1 MLSSLMEEIIV
12 IVRVEAGHGVEEYT
26 YEVLDRQRGGV
37 PIKYDI
43 ENKHDTNMAVV
54 KTDSHQNIK
63 MSSIGEVNEASKDQ
77 SPTNGVESCIE

>member
-1 MLSSLMEEIIV
+1 MEEIIV

-43 ENKHDTNMAVV
+43 ENKHDTNMAIV
-54 KTDSHQNIK
+54 
-63 MSSIGEVNEASKDQ
+63 
-77 SPTNGVESCIE
+77 